1 MIARF
6 DARKPEI
13 VAELCAKHG
22 DEQVIVWV
30 TFDEEGDH
38 LARLIP
44 DAVALSGK
52 TARAK
57 RDAIVDEFRQGG
69 GPRVLILKPAQ
80 FAFGLNL
87 QACRVQ
93 VFSSI
98 TDSWE
103 RLFQC
108 IRRSWRFGQTRP
120 VEIYVPLSPFD
131 DAVASNLAGKQAVYD
146 HDSER
151 MQAAFVAAVRPID
164 STTRRKHL
172 TAPSAELDRKE
183 SEAWTMIHGD
193 CIAHMPTMMG
203 HSMDFAV
210 FSPPFANLFTYSSAL
225 GDMGNVKSDAEY
237 RLQWKWFAEELVRVM
252 RPGRNVAVHC
262 MDVIRFAGQHGVR
275 HTYDYPSDL
284 AAGMRDA
291 GFLYRARIAIDK
303 DPQVQAVR
311 TKDANLLFVTLK
323 RNALDSHPQA
333 SECVMLFTA
342 PGEAEVP
349 VHAVDISNREWI
361 EWAHHV
367 WYGIRETDVLNA
379 AVGKEHEDER
389 HICPLQLPLIERCV
403 RLWTNPGEVVFS
415 PFAGIG
421 SEGVRSIE
429 WGRQFYGVELKES
442 YYRTSVKNLVEAET
456 RASSRLAL

>member
-1 MIARF
+1 M
-6 DARKPEI
+6 
-13 VAELCAKHG
+13 
-22 DEQVIVWV
+22 
-30 TFDEEGDH
+30 
-38 LARLIP
+38 
-44 DAVALSGK
+44 
-52 TARAK
+52 
-57 RDAIVDEFRQGG
+57 
-69 GPRVLILKPAQ
+69 
-80 FAFGLNL
+80 
-87 QACRVQ
+87 
-93 VFSSI
+93 
-98 TDSWE
+98 
-103 RLFQC
+103 
-108 IRRSWRFGQTRP
+108 
-120 VEIYVPLSPFD
+120 
-131 DAVASNLAGKQAVYD
+131 
-146 HDSER
+146 
-151 MQAAFVAAVRPID
+151 
-164 STTRRKHL
+164 
-172 TAPSAELDRKE
+172 
-183 SEAWTMIHGD
+183 
-193 CIAHMPTMMG
+193 
-203 HSMDFAV
+203 
-210 FSPPFANLFTYSSAL
+210 
-225 GDMGNVKSDAEY
+225 KSDAEY
-237 RLQWKWFAEELVRVM
+237 RLQWKWFAEQLVRVM
-252 RPGRNVAVHC
+252 RPGRNVTVHC
-262 MDVIRFAGQHGVR
+262 MDVIRFAGQHGVC

-284 AAGMRDA
+284 AAGLRDA

-342 PGEAEVP
+342 PGEAETP

-403 RLWTNPGEVVFS
+403 RLWTNPGEIVFS